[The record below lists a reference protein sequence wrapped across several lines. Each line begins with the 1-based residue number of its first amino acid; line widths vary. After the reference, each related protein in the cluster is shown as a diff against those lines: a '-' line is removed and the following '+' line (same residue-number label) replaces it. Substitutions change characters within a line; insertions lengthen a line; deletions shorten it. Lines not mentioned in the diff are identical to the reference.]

1 MAKRKLPV
9 KLSVKVIHSLSPDA
23 ATRLAKVFRLLLRPV
38 AEQPDNKGETQPTG
52 GNNGGPTSGGDGKDK
67 NHGPQ

>member
-23 ATRLAKVFRLLLRPV
+23 AARLAKVFRLLLRPV
-38 AEQPDNKGETQPTG
+38 AEQPDNKGGTPPTDV
-52 GNNGGPTSGGDGKDK
+52 NNGGPTTGGNGKGK
-67 NHGPQ
+67 NHGL